1 MKAKFKNEEKLHAVR
16 LADALAHK
24 AQGTR
29 FVGLSIETR
38 FVGPS
43 IGCNL
48 VLSPV

>member
-29 FVGLSIETR
+29 FVGLSI
-38 FVGPS
+38 

-48 VLSPV
+48 VLSLV